1 MLFHSHPLYS
11 GGWIHLAFLENI
23 VKPGQIKRKLSG
35 IRLVSYSTSNAS
47 CQPVS
52 NSLLWGRS
60 LTGDLHTKQTQ
71 HMIYIKASASLKSN
85 YTMWINCICIVYLL
99 LLLLSICEWLRH
111 IVLYSSCHVRISH
124 CEITVNPYYTRASGQ
139 PWPRTSIQLLE
150 INRVSI
156 IHPKHGIL

>member
-1 MLFHSHPLYS
+1 MVESTFTSSAYLMLFHSHPLYS

-71 HMIYIKASASLKSN
+71 HMIYIKASASIKSN

-99 LLLLSICEWLRH
+99 LILLSICEWLRW
-111 IVLYSSCHVRISH
+111 VVVMYESL
-124 CEITVNPYYTRASGQ
+124 TVKSLWIHT
-139 PWPRTSIQLLE
+139 ILE
-150 INRVSI
+150 LPVNLDLVHRFNF
-156 IHPKHGIL
+156 LR